1 MAEVAVKKV
10 PAEDATKPATMRS
23 PWNEWFRPMLGF
35 RSGSFLNPF
44 AVMKEFAEEIDRSL
58 AGFPFAET
66 AIREWVPAVEYKRQN
81 GNLVVLAELPGLK
94 KEEVT
99 VEITPEALTLK
110 GERKREEKE
119 EKEGYFR
126 SERTYGRFYR
136 YVPLPEGAN
145 VDKAEAKI
153 ADGVLTV
160 TVPIPAKKEN
170 RREIEVKTAG

>member
-10 PAEDATKPATMRS
+10 PAEEAKPATMRY
-23 PWNEWFRPMLGF
+23 PWNEWFKPMLGF
-35 RSGSFLNPF
+35 RSSFLNPF
-44 AVMKEFAEEIDRSL
+44 ALMKEFAEEMDRSF
-58 AGFPFAET
+58 AGLPLAET
-66 AIREWVPAVEYKRQN
+66 EMREWAPAVEYKRQN
-81 GNLVVLAELPGLK
+81 GNLVVSAELPGLK

-110 GERKREEKE
+110 GERKREKKE

-136 YVPLPEGAN
+136 YVPLPEGAK
-145 VDKAEAKI
+145 VEQAEAKI

-160 TVPIPAKKEN
+160 TVPIPEEKEN
-170 RREIEVKTAG
+170 RRTIEVKT

>member
-1 MAEVAVKKV
+1 MAEVTVKKV
-10 PAEDATKPATMRS
+10 PAGEAKPAPMRH

-44 AVMKEFAEEIDRSL
+44 ALMKEFAEEMDRGF
-58 AGFPFAET
+58 AGSPSTETEIWEWTPAAEC
-66 AIREWVPAVEYKRQN
+66 KRQN
-81 GNLVVLAELPGLK
+81 GNLVISAELPGLK

-110 GERKREEKE
+110 GERKRETKE

-126 SERTYGRFYR
+126 SERAYGRFYR
-136 YVPLPEGAN
+136 YVPLPEGAK
-145 VDKAEAKI
+145 VEQAEAKI

-160 TVPIPAKKEN
+160 TVPIPEKKEN
-170 RREIEVKTAG
+170 RRQIEVTER